1 MNSGCAAMFG
11 PFGDGDA
18 DGAVDDAG
26 DAWPGEGDALGDGE
40 GDALGDGAALG
51 TGDAASIAVRAMIA
65 KSGTGPSIRA
75 GSTRQT

>member
-26 DAWPGEGDALGDGE
+26 DAWPGEGDAFGD

-65 KSGTGPSIRA
+65 KSGTKASIRG
-75 GSTRQT
+75 GSTRQI